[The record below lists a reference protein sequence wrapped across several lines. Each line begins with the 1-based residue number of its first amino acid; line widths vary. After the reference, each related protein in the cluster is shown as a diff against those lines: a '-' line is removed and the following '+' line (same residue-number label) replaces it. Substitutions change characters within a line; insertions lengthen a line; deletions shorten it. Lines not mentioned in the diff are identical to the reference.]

1 MPRKSNR
8 AAEQVLLT
16 ALAFGATVENAAR
29 KAGIGERTA
38 YRRLADPDFRARLSQ
53 ARQEAV
59 VRTAGMLTGAAVGSV
74 KTLVDL
80 QQDASVPAAVR
91 RGAARDVLENG
102 SIRLPTHA
110 AAPLPFGTGHL
121 SVVMRKREALYAQTT
136 DSPSGILGRAV
147 GRVRAAAPSTPANG
161 PGRHRPPA

>member
-91 RGAARDVLENG
+91 RGAARDVLEMAVKYRE
-102 SIRLPTHA
+102 SAEMEQRVAAIEERLSQA
-110 AAPLPFGTGHL
+110 
-121 SVVMRKREALYAQTT
+121 R
-136 DSPSGILGRAV
+136 
-147 GRVRAAAPSTPANG
+147 
-161 PGRHRPPA
+161 